1 MIYVFVFLLLLVLSG
16 WEVFGKPGRKA
27 QRKFLVIIVLLI
39 TCISAIR
46 WGGPGD
52 FFNYKRMYDN
62 MQWGMVFHGGFEK
75 FDTEPLFNL
84 LLILTNRVSGGNFTV
99 FLFVQ
104 GLLVNGLFAL
114 FIWKMESDKEQR
126 YIFLFMFGTW
136 AMGLWGVFVVRQTIA
151 SVICLYSI
159 IYIRKKSWVGFLVCL
174 FAAIMF
180 HKAALA
186 WTLAYPIYHI
196 SLSRRWILVMLV
208 TFTVFAAFMI
218 KPMFLMISQI
228 VGGELGYRIWEY
240 LNEGNSAYG
249 ANYSI
254 LFMPVLKDRVRLPKP
269 FLA

>member
-151 SVICLYSI
+151 SVICL
-159 IYIRKKSWVGFLVCL
+159 
-174 FAAIMF
+174 
-180 HKAALA
+180 
-186 WTLAYPIYHI
+186 
-196 SLSRRWILVMLV
+196 
-208 TFTVFAAFMI
+208 
-218 KPMFLMISQI
+218 
-228 VGGELGYRIWEY
+228 
-240 LNEGNSAYG
+240 
-249 ANYSI
+249 
-254 LFMPVLKDRVRLPKP
+254 
-269 FLA
+269 

>member
-1 MIYVFVFLLLLVLSG
+1 M
-16 WEVFGKPGRKA
+16 
-27 QRKFLVIIVLLI
+27 Q
-39 TCISAIR
+39 SAISVS
-46 WGGPGD
+46 
-52 FFNYKRMYDN
+52 YTHL
-62 MQWGMVFHGGFEK
+62 WGMVFHGGFEK

-186 WTLAYPIYHI
+186 LSLIHI
-196 SLSRRWILVMLV
+196 
-208 TFTVFAAFMI
+208 
-218 KPMFLMISQI
+218 
-228 VGGELGYRIWEY
+228 
-240 LNEGNSAYG
+240 
-249 ANYSI
+249 
-254 LFMPVLKDRVRLPKP
+254 
-269 FLA
+269 